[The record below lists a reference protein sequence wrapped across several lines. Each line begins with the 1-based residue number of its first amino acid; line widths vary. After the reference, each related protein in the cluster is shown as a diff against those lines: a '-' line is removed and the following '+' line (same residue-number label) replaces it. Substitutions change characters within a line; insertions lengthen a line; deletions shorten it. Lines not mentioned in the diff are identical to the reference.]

1 MDGQTESHVMSLAIA
16 LTFVANGFWV
26 MSRPA
31 VNPGS
36 AKAHLMDGWGKGRVK
51 DNGKLLKI
59 V

>member
-26 MSRPA
+26 KSRPA

>member
-26 MSRPA
+26 KSRPA

-36 AKAHLMDGWGKGRVK
+36 AKAHLMDGWEEGRVK
-51 DNGKLLKI
+51 D